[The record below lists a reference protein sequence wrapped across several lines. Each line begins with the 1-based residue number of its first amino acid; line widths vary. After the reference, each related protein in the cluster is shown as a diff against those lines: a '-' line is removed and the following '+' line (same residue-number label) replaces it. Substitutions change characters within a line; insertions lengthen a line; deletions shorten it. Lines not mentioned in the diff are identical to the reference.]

1 MGKSQYHLL
10 VEPHLDEVRE
20 LSKQGYNEKE
30 IASVFGV
37 PERTWR
43 VYKKERAALSAAI
56 VEGRRKAQS
65 DITNAL
71 YKRATGFTEQV
82 EELVAVR
89 DAQNNLV
96 RHDVKRI
103 KKYFPPDMGAIRMW
117 LGYRSPEKWGD
128 KSTDRQTELELV
140 QKIYNARDSK
150 GWTALETARAFEREG
165 IALPESLRMEL
176 AKETKES
183 IVSTDQASI
192 RIVLPSEIEREERD
206 ELLTEEATVE
216 E

>member
-1 MGKSQYHLL
+1 MRPSFYPTM

-30 IASVFGV
+30 MAAYYGV
-37 PERTWR
+37 GERTWR
-43 VYKKERAALSAAI
+43 GYKKKEPALAAAI

-65 DITNAL
+65 EITNAL

-89 DAQNNLV
+89 DAQNNLI

-117 LGYRSPEKWGD
+117 LGYRNPEKWGERVH
-128 KSTDRQTELELV
+128 DRQTEVEMV
-140 QKIYNARDSK
+140 EEIYNQRTENDWS
-150 GWTALETARAFEREG
+150 ALETARAFEKKG
-165 IALPESLRMEL
+165 IALPESLRLEL

-183 IVSTDQASI
+183 ITTTDQASI
-192 RIVLPSEIEREERD
+192 RIVLPSELDRD
-206 ELLTEEATVE
+206 ELLEVEAAE
-216 E
+216 